1 MANTPINVPVVH
13 SECGQLG
20 VDDPSNPNSIPKC
33 VLARKLQQVSAQSVT
48 DTQFDT
54 KVNPYESFENP
65 RQPIDRLV
73 FLSYVLF
80 FFILT
85 CVVIVFTSTISGIR
99 KNTIL
104 AIAFLLIL
112 LLAILQ
118 KRDGGDL

>member
-1 MANTPINVPVVH
+1 MVPGSTSTNVSVVDPDCGEYGSDHPIT
-13 SECGQLG
+13 G
-20 VDDPSNPNSIPKC
+20 IPKC
-33 VLARKLQQVSAQSVT
+33 ILARKLSQVSVQSVS
-48 DTQFDT
+48 DTQFDS

-65 RQPIDRLV
+65 TQPIDRLV

-80 FFILT
+80 FFIIT
-85 CVVIVFTSTISGIR
+85 CMAIVFTSTISGLR

-118 KRDGGDL
+118 KRDGDR